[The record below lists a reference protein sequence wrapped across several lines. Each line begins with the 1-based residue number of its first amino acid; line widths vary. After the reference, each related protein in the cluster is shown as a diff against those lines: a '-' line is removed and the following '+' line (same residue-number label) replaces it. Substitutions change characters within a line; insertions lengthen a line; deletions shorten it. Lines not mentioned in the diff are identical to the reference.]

1 MTIELF
7 QRSVSHSGDVERR
20 VDVGATIN
28 GKVEVKVAQS
38 DGMQN
43 HGAQPR

>member
-1 MTIELF
+1 MTIEID

-20 VDVGATIN
+20 VDVGTTIN
-28 GKVEVKVAQS
+28 EKDEVKVAQS